1 MTDFTHLDESGDAR
15 MVDVAAKEVT
25 DRRATAQAFVR
36 TSAQVIEL
44 LRGSGVPKGDA
55 LARISGP
62 LRPMLSAE
70 RVLLNFLQRLSGV
83 ATLTARYVK
92 EVEGT
97 KAGIYDTRKTTPG
110 WREPE
115 KYAVRCGGGFNHRYN
130 LADAV
135 MLKDNHFAH
144 LGGNHAAQL
153 ERFVNMSRQIEGVK
167 KVFVEVDHVDK
178 QLDIVLNVQG
188 IDVILLDNMTV
199 EEYLKFCLSIHDIK
213 KEEHD
218 IKIKEVIESCSI
230 KDRLK
235 DDIKT
240 LSKGLKQRVGLAGAL
255 IHNPKILILDEPTT
269 GLDPNQIL
277 EIRELIKKI
286 SKNKT
291 IMISTHIMQEV
302 EAICDRV
309 IIINKGEIV
318 LSSDINEIKSKTES
332 NILKAKIKTEEN
344 ISDRVKNEI
353 STINNVLEVNTNF
366 SSGEINIEIKVD
378 SNIDLRHDFM
388 KYIQIHNYDLLEII
402 KKEST
407 LEDIFKK
414 LTK

>member
-1 MTDFTHLDESGDAR
+1 MMTKDIRPLDISKVMPLVKLAVEEDYGSGDPTSEICIDAEKTAEAMLVSREDIVVCGMAIAR
-15 MVDVAAKEVT
+15 EILKCYDMSLEISILKTDGSRAA
-25 DRRATAQAFVR
+25 
-36 TSAQVIEL
+36 
-44 LRGSGVPKGDA
+44 KGDA

-144 LGGNHAAQL
+144 LGKNHAAEL
-153 ERFVNMSRQIEGVK
+153 ERFVNMSLQVEGVK

-199 EEYLKFCLSIHDIK
+199 EEYKLAVDKRDFICPGRPLLEASGGITLDNLRDIAETGVERISIGAITHGARAVDI
-213 KEEHD
+213 
-218 IKIKEVIESCSI
+218 
-230 KDRLK
+230 
-235 DDIKT
+235 
-240 LSKGLKQRVGLAGAL
+240 
-255 IHNPKILILDEPTT
+255 
-269 GLDPNQIL
+269 GLD
-277 EIRELIKKI
+277 K
-286 SKNKT
+286 
-291 IMISTHIMQEV
+291 
-302 EAICDRV
+302 
-309 IIINKGEIV
+309 
-318 LSSDINEIKSKTES
+318 
-332 NILKAKIKTEEN
+332 
-344 ISDRVKNEI
+344 
-353 STINNVLEVNTNF
+353 
-366 SSGEINIEIKVD
+366 
-378 SNIDLRHDFM
+378 
-388 KYIQIHNYDLLEII
+388 
-402 KKEST
+402 
-407 LEDIFKK
+407 
-414 LTK
+414 